1 MAAYKIVILCGLLFR
16 RLMETKS
23 WQQGTAEEGGMRRIN
38 ASMLAG
44 QVSWAPLAEGRKLG
58 QWMEARKGS
67 VTQNCWVKR
76 LTLQNLMYWKWPDWL
91 WPSNL
96 HCSYFHYGS
105 ICCLVLWFS
114 EVAVAVTRQITQARS
129 ENIPWEALL
138 VVIAFAAAN
147 EHFLKFLFWYPGI
160 DVTQWCLTSLYPP
173 WLCH

>member
-1 MAAYKIVILCGLLFR
+1 MAAYKIVILRGLLF

-23 WQQGTAEEGGMRRIN
+23 WQQGTPEEGGMRRIN
-38 ASMLAG
+38 ASVLAG
-44 QVSWAPLAEGRKLG
+44 QVSWAPLAEGSKIG
-58 QWMEARKGS
+58 TVNGS
-67 VTQNCWVKR
+67 KKRVSHTELRVKR
-76 LTLQNLMYWKWPDWL
+76 LALQNLMYWKWPDWL

-114 EVAVAVTRQITQARS
+114 KVAVAVTRQITQARS
-129 ENIPWEALL
+129 ENILWEALL

-160 DVTQWCLTSLYPP
+160 DVTQWCLTSLHPP